1 MKVLGRS
8 RYDLKIAILDACM
21 SRLRPTHLMYR
32 VNVNPSVLN
41 ELITDLVKRG
51 LLTELPDTRKNRSFF
66 KTTTAGYNLLVSWRQ
81 IVSELGS
88 VSSVG

>member
-1 MKVLGRS
+1 MKVLVRN

-32 VNVNPSVLN
+32 VNMNPSVLN
-41 ELITDLVKRG
+41 EIIADLVKRG

-81 IVSELGS
+81 IVSKLGS
-88 VSSVG
+88 VSLVG